1 MNIQISG
8 KQIDVGEALQQH
20 VRERAPV
27 TLSKYFEGG
36 MDAHV
41 VFSRE
46 RTMVRADCTL
56 HLDTGTVLKSEGEAD
71 DAIHAFESS
80 LAHLEKQVRRHMRR
94 LKNHHA

>member
-8 KQIDVGEALQQH
+8 KQIEIGEALQER
-20 VRERAPV
+20 VRTRLAAA
-27 TLSKYFEGG
+27 LGKYFDGG
-36 MDAHV
+36 MEAHV

-46 RTMVRADCTL
+46 RVMCRSDCTL

-80 LAHLEKQVRRHMRR
+80 LSHLEKQVRRHMRR
-94 LKNHHA
+94 LKNHHE